1 MIKLCCPAVSRHEA
15 EMAEERILIVDDDPD
30 VVEFCARILRLAG
43 YQVKGTMSGLE
54 AIEAVRR
61 ERFELVLTDIKMP
74 GMDGLEMVRAIRQI
88 DPSIVAVTMTGH
100 GTMEM
105 AVQALRM
112 GTDDFVIK
120 PFALDELKEVIA
132 SALAKERLQRENV
145 RLRALI
151 PLYELSKAFMS
162 MTNLQEL
169 LQEIVQVSCQETGA
183 DRASLMLLSED
194 DETLTI
200 QAAIGLSEEVIKTT
214 ATKLGEGIAGRVA
227 LQGEPLV
234 LDSRSPPGEE
244 FEKLMKL
251 DQISSAICIPLTV
264 RNELIG
270 VLNLSKLGDESPPF
284 TTGSVQL
291 TSVLAGQA
299 AIAIKNA
306 YLFEEIQQA
315 YSDLKRLDKLKSE
328 FINVASHELRT
339 PLAILLGYASLL
351 EEQTTDTTRKYVL
364 PIIQNALR
372 LRKLLTDMLNLRY
385 LEAGEM
391 DLELEPVQFSEVV
404 DAVLEDL
411 GFLADE
417 KGEVVMIEI
426 GQDLPSIWAD
436 KGKLHLIL
444 SNLISNA
451 IKFTPEGG
459 EIAITALAED
469 DELTV
474 AVRDTGVGIAS
485 EEYDRIFDR
494 FYQVEDSLTRRHLGL
509 GLGLSIVKEL
519 VELHQG
525 RVWVESQT
533 EEGSTFYFTI
543 SRHLVPQ
550 PQTD

>member
-1 MIKLCCPAVSRHEA
+1 
-15 EMAEERILIVDDDPD
+15 
-30 VVEFCARILRLAG
+30 
-43 YQVKGTMSGLE
+43 
-54 AIEAVRR
+54 
-61 ERFELVLTDIKMP
+61 
-74 GMDGLEMVRAIRQI
+74 
-88 DPSIVAVTMTGH
+88 
-100 GTMEM
+100 MEM

-120 PFALDELKEVIA
+120 PLAPDELKEVIA

-200 QAAIGLSEEVIKTT
+200 QAAIRLSEEAIKTT

-234 LDSRSPPGEE
+234 LDSRSPPSEE

-251 DQISSAICIPLTV
+251 DEISSAICIPLTV

-417 KGEVVMIEI
+417 KGEVVVIEI

-469 DELTV
+469 DQLTV

-494 FYQVEDSLTRRHLGL
+494 FYQVEDSLTRRHPGL

>member
-1 MIKLCCPAVSRHEA
+1 
-15 EMAEERILIVDDDPD
+15 MAEERILVVDDDPG
-30 VVEFCARILRLAG
+30 VVEFCTRILRLAG

-54 AIEAVRR
+54 AVQVVRR
-61 ERFELVLTDIKMP
+61 ERFELVLTDLRMS
-74 GMDGLEMVRAIRQI
+74 GMDGLETVRAIREI
-88 DPSIVAVTMTGH
+88 DPSIIAVTMTGH
-100 GTMEM
+100 GSMEM

-112 GTDDFVIK
+112 GMDDFVIK
-120 PFALDELKEVIA
+120 PFTPDDLKEVIA
-132 SALAKERLQRENV
+132 SALAKERLLRENV

-162 MTNLQEL
+162 VTNLQEL
-169 LQEIVQVSCQETGA
+169 LQEVVQVGCQETGA

-194 DETLTI
+194 GETLTI
-200 QAAIGLSEEVIKTT
+200 QAAIGLSEEVVKST
-214 ATKLGEGIAGRVA
+214 APKLGEGIAGRVA

-234 LDSRSPPGEE
+234 LDSRSPPSEE

-315 YSDLKRLDKLKSE
+315 YSDLKKLDKLKSE

-339 PLAILLGYASLL
+339 PLAIVLGYASLL

-391 DLELEPVQFSEVV
+391 DLELEPVQLSDVV
-404 DAVLEDL
+404 DAVVGDL

-417 KGEVVMIEI
+417 KGEGVII
-426 GQDLPSIWAD
+426 GIAQDLPSIWAD
-436 KGKLHLIL
+436 RGKLHLIV
-444 SNLISNA
+444 SNLVSNA

-459 EIAITALAED
+459 EIEITALMEED
-469 DELTV
+469 QLRV
-474 AVRDTGVGIAS
+474 AVRDTGVGIAG

-494 FYQVEDSLTRRHLGL
+494 FYQVEDSLTRRHSGL

-533 EEGSTFYFTI
+533 GQGSTFYFTI
-543 SRHLVPQ
+543 SRHLVP
-550 PQTD
+550 